1 MPSFEFISYNE
12 DDTTRTQSFDLT
24 KDKDAVEL
32 LNMIADDDYKNL
44 TEGFMNEERYAQRW
58 LNFPRGNNLAVTSYY
73 GNSTV
78 MM

>member
-12 DDTTRTQSFDLT
+12 DDTTRTQSFDPT

-44 TEGFMNEERYAQRW
+44 TEGFMNEERYAQR
-58 LNFPRGNNLAVTSYY
+58 
-73 GNSTV
+73 
-78 MM
+78 